1 LPPGVA
7 MASFPRDEYCPM
19 SRSLDADIGR
29 EPRPR
34 LIAVALDDVA
44 GLRDGRSSMASC
56 ASDERPGPA
65 VFTAKED
72 DVGRWRRPV
81 EVAGRSVV
89 PKRDAAPG
97 RERGGVSMT
106 PSSSSCE

>member
-1 LPPGVA
+1 

-19 SRSLDADIGR
+19 SRSFDADIGR
-29 EPRPR
+29 EPRPTF
-34 LIAVALDDVA
+34 IAVALDDVA

-65 VFTAKED
+65 VFNANEAD
-72 DVGRWRRPV
+72 EMGRWRRPV
-81 EVAGRSVV
+81 DVAGRSVV

-97 RERGGVSMT
+97 RERGGVPVT
-106 PSSSSCE
+106 ASSSSCE

>member
-1 LPPGVA
+1 
-7 MASFPRDEYCPM
+7 M

-34 LIAVALDDVA
+34 LFAVALDDVA

-65 VFTAKED
+65 VFTANED
-72 DVGRWRRPV
+72 DVGRWRSPV
-81 EVAGRSVV
+81 EVRGDRWCRSAT
-89 PKRDAAPG
+89 PRPG
-97 RERGGVSMT
+97 ESAVAC
-106 PSSSSCE
+106 P